1 LYSTSARIETWPHG
15 ARYEGEYHMDR
26 RNGQGTYW
34 YADGRSYSG
43 EYKDDRPNGQGKQ
56 TDSDGSVLYDGE
68 WNLGEFING

>member
-1 LYSTSARIETWPHG
+1 
-15 ARYEGEYHMDR
+15 MDR
-26 RNGQGTYW
+26 RNGQGKYW
-34 YADGRSYSG
+34 YADGRCYSG